1 MDLSEINW
9 DFNSAGS
16 WPLQLKVAVILIIC
30 CLVAGGGYYQ
40 FTMDQLAE
48 LDKLEKEEA
57 TLIDSFKAE
66 QRKAVNLEDYRE
78 QLKQIQGMLK
88 KMMKQ
93 MPKKSEVADLLKEI
107 SQTALKSGLEPRLF
121 LPEAEERKENL
132 YIELPYSIEMVG
144 KYEELGLFI
153 SGLAALPRIV
163 TVHNVDLSPAGGS
176 TEEAQMLLKATI
188 KTYTEAVDDSAEDK

>member
-16 WPLQLKVAVILIIC
+16 WPLQVKAAVILIIC

-48 LDKLEKEEA
+48 LDKLKQEEV
-57 TLIDSFKAE
+57 TLIDSFKSE

-107 SQTALKSGLEPRLF
+107 SQTALKSGLESRLF
-121 LPEAEERKENL
+121 QPEPEERKENL

-163 TVHNVDLSPAGGS
+163 TIHNVDLSLTGNAGEG
-176 TEEAQMLLKATI
+176 QMQLKATI